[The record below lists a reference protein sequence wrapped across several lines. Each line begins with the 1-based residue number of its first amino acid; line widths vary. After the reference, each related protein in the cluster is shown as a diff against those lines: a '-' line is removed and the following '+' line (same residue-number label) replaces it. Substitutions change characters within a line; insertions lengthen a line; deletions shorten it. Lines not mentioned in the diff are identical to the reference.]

1 MVSEML
7 GARIHRK
14 PDILT
19 VLLFFLSAFLVA
31 NFLLFASF
39 ARLDVGVGSQWLY
52 NVRVGG
58 SAGLAVES
66 YEEKVWLE
74 SLTYCEK
81 ILCYRIVKTNPTH
94 LHSDYLTG
102 DNRLLR
108 STIIDKG
115 DGTVYEISYE
125 PPLLMMPMSLSV
137 GDVWQSSSTAT
148 VRVFSQGF
156 VKEDR
161 IWMGNVE
168 SKVVERLVLSGV
180 GGSVE
185 GFLIEERRE
194 GVLTKRMIYSPS
206 VHQVVRYEIPV
217 SVVWGE
223 LIDVSIRAPG
233 LFDFLM
239 INMFSGFEL
248 RYLLVL
254 TVVLGFL
261 RLYLWL
267 GYRGPKE

>member
-148 VRVFSQGF
+148 VFFPMAQSEPTVS
-156 VKEDR
+156 R
-161 IWMGNVE
+161 ILA
-168 SKVVERLVLSGV
+168 SPARFAPV
-180 GGSVE
+180 GTLRPAG
-185 GFLIEERRE
+185 GLRRSRSS
-194 GVLTKRMIYSPS
+194 T
-206 VHQVVRYEIPV
+206 
-217 SVVWGE
+217 
-223 LIDVSIRAPG
+223 
-233 LFDFLM
+233 
-239 INMFSGFEL
+239 
-248 RYLLVL
+248 
-254 TVVLGFL
+254 
-261 RLYLWL
+261 
-267 GYRGPKE
+267 